1 MASHTQLAVLLD
13 LDGTLVDSSYLH
25 VLAWDA
31 AFAAAGYEVAHW
43 RIHGSLGMGGDRL
56 VPRLLGRHV
65 PEAGDISDDHTRRF
79 LDAADRLRATD
90 GALALIDDLE
100 RRGVPFALATSA
112 TGAEGEALLAALGRD
127 DLPAAGADSVGAPKP
142 APDVLL
148 AACEQLDIPS
158 ERAVLIGDSPW
169 DADAAARVGA
179 GMVGVR
185 CGGFGDD
192 RLRGFGASDIVDAP
206 RDLIGRL

>member
-1 MASHTQLAVLLD
+1 MASQAQLAVLLD
-13 LDGTLVDSSYLH
+13 LDGTLVDSAYLH

-31 AFAAAGYEVAHW
+31 AFVAAGYEVAHW
-43 RIHGSLGMGGDRL
+43 RIHDALGIGGDRL

-65 PEAGDISDDHTRRF
+65 PEAGDISDDHKRRF
-79 LDAADRLRATD
+79 LDSADRLRATD
-90 GALALIDDLE
+90 GALELIDDLE

-112 TGAEGEALLAALGRD
+112 TGTEGEALLGALGRD
-127 DLPAAGADSVGAPKP
+127 DLPAAGADSVDAPKP

-148 AACEQLDIPS
+148 AACEQLAVPP

-169 DADAAARVGA
+169 DAEAAVRVGA
-179 GMVGVR
+179 RMIGVR

-192 RLRGFGASDIVDAP
+192 RLHGFGAVDVVDGP